1 VTIYYFGVIGA
12 ASESVVDRLTL
23 TVREH
28 LQHLGLANHLQVIG
42 PGAEFVPP
50 KDYASVAVFFGSPSP
65 VTDDDSLKR
74 LMRGGTPVLPVV
86 QDLRQYNGLVPTS
99 LRAINGLELDAADPA
114 MNRVATAAL
123 EILKLIPRQRRLFL
137 SYRRTESRSAAVQL
151 FEHLSSRHFDVFLDT
166 HGIAPGADFQETLWH
181 RLSDS
186 DALVMLD
193 TTTYFERRWT
203 TQEFGRALAKSLVPV
218 RIGWPGVKPNGRS
231 LATES
236 VQLTSAD
243 FAPNE
248 QVLTDEALQTVTL
261 AIEKAR
267 SRGIA
272 VRSAEL
278 NGAVIAAV
286 EKVDGQFLAL
296 GPKRTIIVQLHS
308 GHKVLIYPSVGV
320 PTAEHLHEAALLET
334 IGDSRAVVYDDAG
347 VAPAWQE
354 HLTWLGTEIRSAKWL
369 KKGHAAW
376 ELGAWGDEVNTNA

>member
-1 VTIYYFGVIGA
+1 
-12 ASESVVDRLTL
+12 
-23 TVREH
+23 
-28 LQHLGLANHLQVIG
+28 
-42 PGAEFVPP
+42 
-50 KDYASVAVFFGSPSP
+50 
-65 VTDDDSLKR
+65 
-74 LMRGGTPVLPVV
+74 
-86 QDLRQYNGLVPTS
+86 
-99 LRAINGLELDAADPA
+99 
-114 MNRVATAAL
+114 
-123 EILKLIPRQRRLFL
+123 
-137 SYRRTESRSAAVQL
+137 
-151 FEHLSSRHFDVFLDT
+151 
-166 HGIAPGADFQETLWH
+166 
-181 RLSDS
+181 
-186 DALVMLD
+186 
-193 TTTYFERRWT
+193 
-203 TQEFGRALAKSLVPV
+203 
-218 RIGWPGVKPNGRS
+218 
-231 LATES
+231 

-296 GPKRTIIVQLHS
+296 GPKRTIIVQLHT